1 MCATGEHVA
10 VLANYCLT
18 SKRLWMQHHQCVCA
32 DLLAVRC
39 ACTLAIAQQS
49 SDLDL
54 QVLGSPKHIIR
65 LLIKL
70 MLNEVVCPFLSIEGY
85 RLRGLLQ

>member
-1 MCATGEHVA
+1 
-10 VLANYCLT
+10 
-18 SKRLWMQHHQCVCA
+18 MQHHQCVRA

-54 QVLGSPKHIIR
+54 QVLGSPTHVTR
-65 LLIKL
+65 LPIKL
-70 MLNEVVCPFLSIEGY
+70 MLNEVVFPFLSTEGY
-85 RLRGLLQ
+85 CLRGLLQ